1 MTQQPIVQQPTTP
14 QQNLPQQIYPQLPSM
29 HDIAP
34 AQSQQPTVSTA
45 QPLTLP
51 TMIQLTNISIV
62 IMTKIVF
69 QTPASSNSNRRPQG
83 AARNLQY
90 AQRTPQGSQ
99 IANVNGI
106 SIDSFRL
113 LSVLGRG
120 HFGKVILSQYKKSG
134 KYKHK
139 ESAHHKQPF

>member
-1 MTQQPIVQQPTTP
+1 MNSI
-14 QQNLPQQIYPQLPSM
+14 
-29 HDIAP
+29 
-34 AQSQQPTVSTA
+34 SQKKKDKEK
-45 QPLTLP
+45 
-51 TMIQLTNISIV
+51 SIV
-62 IMTKIVF
+62 IMTKSVF

-90 AQRTPQGSQ
+90 SQRTTQGPP

-134 KYKHK
+134 KNHLSNNRLNKNS
-139 ESAHHKQPF
+139 ENNNNNCNIVFRFR